1 MTTKRLWLSVA
12 ISAAVL
18 AIVACAAP
26 LIGSTGIRYGRALAG
41 VSPDYEILFYARLPR
56 VALSLI
62 AGGTLAVTGL
72 LFQALLR
79 DALADPYTLGISSGA
94 AFGAVL
100 AICFGW
106 RTTGTFPAVWLAA
119 FTGAGVA
126 LLLVLAIAFEG
137 RRLSSFTLLL
147 AGVTIN
153 SICVALILFL
163 HNLATVGQSF
173 AIERWL
179 MGGIE
184 EVDYSVIGWLALA
197 VVPVCI

>member
-1 MTTKRLWLSVA
+1 MTSRRVWGAVG
-12 ISAAVL
+12 ISALVL
-18 AIVACAAP
+18 VVVACAAP
-26 LIGSTGIRYGRALAG
+26 LVGSTSIHYGRALAG
-41 VSPDYEILFYARLPR
+41 LSPDHEILFYARVPR
-56 VALSLI
+56 VLLSLL

-94 AFGAVL
+94 SFGAVL

-106 RTTGTFPAVWLAA
+106 RAAGALPAVWAAA
-119 FTGAGVA
+119 FAGSGVA

-163 HNLATVGQSF
+163 HNL
-173 AIERWL
+173 
-179 MGGIE
+179 
-184 EVDYSVIGWLALA
+184 
-197 VVPVCI
+197 